1 MGRANRGVRLG
12 GDWALFQKERPMLV
26 IPAGKDFKWTRD
38 LSTVQGEM
46 TLRQMTLGE
55 YLAAI
60 GVMDPETKQ
69 VDFNANNV
77 AVAIQRAEIKI
88 AGNPIKERMLETI
101 LQGGVLPA
109 KALHETENDD
119 WLILD
124 GLQRT
129 HVEAKGAEFLA
140 KWQDLDI
147 DSIPDFARK
156 IMSRIKGKLLSLDDY
171 LRRPVFL
178 QVWRKL
184 SEPEQVRLFVVL
196 NVGQQKVSMRHLLE
210 ALNKP
215 IEDLFNRWDILTRT
229 EKGERTNG
237 KPRAKW
243 SGEDLTLP
251 PFKLEY
257 LVNAARAYVE
267 RNAQVKTKAAMEDA
281 YKAGGT
287 SRAPQDS
294 SLVEM
299 GPNLVRNLMDLGDG
313 PSRGDFE
320 WACKDLCGEIARV
333 YRDNPKWRIAIL
345 DSDNFFFPLMAALGK
360 SREQFQAAQIDERK
374 EAILRLLR
382 DAAPGDDP
390 LRLSEPE
397 GLSLAHV
404 QARIKSN
411 IGRTSRNIVHDAWKE
426 YFRVGPV
433 DDEVVLDWAAAAN
446 R

>member
-1 MGRANRGVRLG
+1 
-12 GDWALFQKERPMLV
+12 MLV
-26 IPAGKDFKWTRD
+26 VPVGKDFEWTRD

-60 GVMDPETKQ
+60 GVMDPKTKL

-77 AVAIQRAEIKI
+77 AVPIQRAEIKI

-109 KALHETENDD
+109 KALHETENEDL
-119 WLILD
+119 LILD

-147 DSIPDFARK
+147 DSIPDYARK
-156 IMSRIKGKLLSLDDY
+156 IMSRIKAKLLRLDDY
-171 LRRPVFL
+171 LDRPVFL
-178 QVWRKL
+178 QVWRNL

-215 IEDLFNRWDILTRT
+215 IEDLFIRWDIPTRT

-243 SGEDLTLP
+243 TGEAVALP

-267 RNAQVKTKAAMEDA
+267 RNAQVKTKAAMENA
-281 YKAGGT
+281 YKADGT
-287 SRAPQDS
+287 SQDRQES
-294 SLVEM
+294 NLVEM
-299 GPNLVRNLMDLGDG
+299 GPSLVKNLMDLGDG
-313 PSRGDFE
+313 PSRSDFE
-320 WACKDLCGEIARV
+320 WACLDLCQEIARV
-333 YRDNPKWRIAIL
+333 YRDNPKWRVAIL

-360 SREQFQAAQIDERK
+360 AREQFPAAQIDERK
-374 EAILRLLR
+374 EAIISLLR
-382 DAAPGDDP
+382 EADPGDDP
-390 LRLSEPE
+390 LKLSEPE
-397 GLSLAHV
+397 GMSLAHV

-426 YFRVGPV
+426 YFRVGPAT
-433 DDEVVLDWAAAAN
+433 DEVVLDWAAAAN

>member
-1 MGRANRGVRLG
+1 
-12 GDWALFQKERPMLV
+12 MLV
-26 IPAGKDFKWTRD
+26 VPVGKDFEWMRD

-46 TLRQMTLGE
+46 TLRQMSLGE

-60 GVMDPETKQ
+60 KVMDPVTKQ

-77 AVAIQRAEIKI
+77 AVPIQRAEIKI

-109 KALHETENDD
+109 KALHEAENENL
-119 WLILD
+119 LILD

-147 DSIPDFARK
+147 ESIPDYARK
-156 IMSRIKGKLLSLDDY
+156 IMSRIKAKLLSLDDY
-171 LRRPVFL
+171 LKRPVFL
-178 QVWRKL
+178 QVWRNL

-210 ALNKP
+210 ALNRP
-215 IEDLFNRWDILTRT
+215 IEDLFNRWGIPTRT
-229 EKGERTNG
+229 EKGERING

-243 SGEDLTLP
+243 TGEAVTLP

-257 LVNAARAYVE
+257 LINAARAYVE
-267 RNAQVKTKAAMEDA
+267 RNAQVKTKAAMENA
-281 YKAGGT
+281 YKADGT
-287 SRAPQDS
+287 SQDRQES
-294 SLVEM
+294 NLVEM
-299 GPNLVRNLMDLGDG
+299 GPSLVKNLMDLGDG
-313 PSRGDFE
+313 PSRSDFE
-320 WACKDLCGEIARV
+320 WAGRDLCQEIARV
-333 YRDNPKWRIAIL
+333 YRDNPKWRVAIL

-360 SREQFQAAQIDERK
+360 AREQFPTAQIDERK
-374 EAILRLLR
+374 EAIISLLR
-382 DAAPGDDP
+382 EAEPGDDP
-390 LRLSEPE
+390 LKLSEPE
-397 GLSLAHV
+397 GMSLAHV

-411 IGRTSRNIVHDAWKE
+411 IGRTSRNIVYDAWKE
-426 YFRVGPV
+426 YFRVGPTT
-433 DDEVVLDWAAAAN
+433 DDVVLDWAAAAN